1 VRAFGGETAHSA
13 ELVCAESP
21 RRLPRSPSKSLGDVG
36 DVGEEVHVTF
46 GRELV
51 RLSEI
56 VPKSIEWVWQGFLP
70 VGAITDLSGD
80 PGEAKSRITYDLT
93 ARITTGQ
100 PMPGCSEGSSPAG
113 VVLLQAEDDPGGVV
127 RPTLAAAGA
136 DMNRVFVYDPS
147 KFVGQP
153 LELPNDIDLIEE
165 AVDKVHAKLV
175 VIDPVTA
182 LFTCNPNSEQAV
194 RKALKPVGELAA
206 DRKLAVLNVRHLSKG
221 NRRNTL
227 YQAAGS
233 IAWLA
238 ASRSALMTVPDPA
251 SSAPYRHLLVQTK
264 TNNPSSASTLAYRT
278 VKSGNVVTV
287 EWMGQSAFDVRDVLR
302 GQKLEGTQL
311 WEAMQILYLILRDGP
326 ERAKHVIKK
335 AQEEGVAKRTLE
347 RAKLVLGVK
356 SERASNPGLW
366 WWRWHLPDEDNPVL
380 HLIKSKYEA
389 VDSADEQEVEQMS
402 PAV

>member
-70 VGAITDLSGD
+70 VGAIADLSGD

-93 ARITTGQ
+93 ARITAGQ
-100 PMPGCSEGSSPAG
+100 PMPGCSEGSPPAG
-113 VVLLQAEDDPGGVV
+113 VVLLQAEDDPGAVV

-147 KFVGQP
+147 LFLGQP
-153 LELPNDIDLIEE
+153 LKVPDDTNLIKK
-165 AVDKVHAKLV
+165 AVDEVHAKLV

-182 LFTCNPNSEQAV
+182 FFTCSANSDQAV
-194 RKALKPVGELAA
+194 RKALKPLVELAA
-206 DRKLAVLNVRHLSKG
+206 DKKLAVLLVHHLSKG
-221 NRRNTL
+221 NNRNPL
-227 YQAAGS
+227 HQAAGS
-233 IAWLA
+233 IAWVA
-238 ASRSALMTVPDPA
+238 ASRSALMALPDPA
-251 SSAPYRHLLVQTK
+251 SSDPYRHLLVQTK

-278 VKSGNVVTV
+278 VKSDNVVTV
-287 EWMGQSAFDVRDVLR
+287 EWMGLSGFDVRDILR
-302 GQKLEGTQL
+302 GQKLEGTKL
-311 WEAMQILYLILRDGP
+311 FEAMEILFLVLQDGP
-326 ERAKHVIKK
+326 QRAKDVIKK
-335 AQEEGVAKRTLE
+335 ARDDGVAKRTLE
-347 RAKLVLGVK
+347 RAKIGLRVK
-356 SERASNPGLW
+356 SERKMNPWGW
-366 WWRWHLPDEDNPVL
+366 SWQWRLPEEDNPVL
-380 HLIKSKYEA
+380 HLIKAKYEA
-389 VDSADEQEVEQMS
+389 IDSAESQEVETMS